1 MQGMIFTLPTLPYDH
16 AALEPAI
23 DAETMRLHHELHHQG
38 YVDKLN
44 AAMETLAAERPE
56 LYAQILETFH
66 RDGEEAALRFILTG
80 QHDFGSVQALT
91 MNNAGGHLNHSFF
104 WLAMQAA
111 SEDNQPS
118 ERLQEMLSAQ
128 FGSLDN
134 FKAKFEQVALGR
146 FGSGWAWL
154 VKDADGQL
162 SIISTANQ
170 DSPISLVL
178 EPVLGLDVW
187 EHAYYLRYQNRRA
200 DYAKNWWSVVNW
212 ARVESLIS

>member
-1 MQGMIFTLPTLPYDH
+1 MLNIMFTLPQLPYDH
-16 AALEPAI
+16 TALEPAI
-23 DAETMRLHHELHHQG
+23 DAETMRLHHGLHHQG

-44 AAMETLAAERPE
+44 AAMETLATEQPE
-56 LYAQILETFH
+56 LNAQVSEVLD
-66 RDGEEAALRFILTG
+66 RNGEEAALRFILTG
-80 QHDFGSVQALT
+80 QHDFGSVGALT

-104 WLAMQAA
+104 WLAMRTA

-118 ERLQEMLSAQ
+118 ERLREMLSVQ

-134 FKAKFEQVALGR
+134 FKTEFEQAALSR

-154 VKDADGQL
+154 VKNDSGQL

-170 DSPISLVL
+170 DSPISLGL

-187 EHAYYLRYQNRRA
+187 EHAYYLRYHNRRA

-212 ARVESLIS
+212 ARVESIV

>member
-1 MQGMIFTLPTLPYDH
+1 MLNIMFTLPQLPYDH

-23 DAETMRLHHELHHQG
+23 DAETMHLHHELHHQG

-44 AAMETLAAERPE
+44 AAMETLATEQPE
-56 LYAQILETFH
+56 LNAQVSEVLD

-80 QHDFGSVQALT
+80 QHDFGSVEPLT
-91 MNNAGGHLNHSFF
+91 MNNAGGYLNHSFF
-104 WLAMQAA
+104 WLAMRAA

-118 ERLQEMLSAQ
+118 ERLQEILLAQ

-134 FKAKFEQVALGR
+134 FKAEFEQAALSR

-154 VKDADGQL
+154 VKNDSGQL

-170 DSPISLVL
+170 DSPISLGL
-178 EPVLGLDVW
+178 EPLLGLDVW
-187 EHAYYLRYQNRRA
+187 EHAYYLRYHNRRA
-200 DYAKNWWSVVNW
+200 DYAKNWWSVVDW
-212 ARVESLIS
+212 ARVESIV